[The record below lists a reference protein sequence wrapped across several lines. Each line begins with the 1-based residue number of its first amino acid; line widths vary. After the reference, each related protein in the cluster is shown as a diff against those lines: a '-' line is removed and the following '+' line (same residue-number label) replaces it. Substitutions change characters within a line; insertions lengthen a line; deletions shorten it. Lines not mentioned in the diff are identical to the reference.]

1 MQYPPFLL
9 KCSFQS
15 LVKELHQWAPNSLW
29 TDIHCGFM
37 LVRPAII
44 RGYILVA
51 NQTAELFKRLS
62 QIFLCNSDR
71 SRASFPSFYP
81 SLVFLFRCCCL
92 HLCFILCSFHRQ
104 LSYVWLICL
113 SSFFQMVP
121 LSLTDNFHL
130 SQCVFKINLHH
141 ALKACSLFSWT
152 SLFSADLSALQLFNF
167 QSFDI
172 YMYIYTYIMTY
183 SHV

>member
-1 MQYPPFLL
+1 
-9 KCSFQS
+9 
-15 LVKELHQWAPNSLW
+15 
-29 TDIHCGFM
+29 M

-44 RGYILVA
+44 WGYIVVA
-51 NQTAELFKRLS
+51 NQKAELFKRLS

-81 SLVFLFRCCCL
+81 SLVFLFRFCCL

-121 LSLTDNFHL
+121 LSLIDNFHL
-130 SQCVFKINLHH
+130 SQCVFKINLLMLWKPVPCL
-141 ALKACSLFSWT
+141 AELPCFQLFS
-152 SLFSADLSALQLFNF
+152 QLCNYSIFNHL
-167 QSFDI
+167 I
-172 YMYIYTYIMTY
+172 YIYISWHTAMYKKLL
-183 SHV
+183 